1 MLRNLSDMTNWTG
14 EHRLFVLYDDA
25 LKEFSQKKWS
35 QERTPEDVDQKLIR
49 SVNWAL
55 LTCYLLKL
63 DLEVRTLSK
72 DDIGNLF
79 CIFLK
84 YVWPNYSILI
94 NDDSRKI
101 NTIPTNQQVKRQ
113 LGDRIFLSDALHAI
127 GVEVSKDTFNY
138 YSDYA
143 QVIASKSIPTIGRY
157 IKAGLAILL
166 DDLYKFLNIPINL
179 PVESIRQP
187 PLPAEKQTEVRDSN
201 ADDLTSTALGHF
213 FSQDFLKAVV
223 SIPEFLPAVRRTY
236 EKGGAD
242 TTIVDLVPEYIKIKM
257 ENLKFNDLYCQ
268 YADQMMKRI
277 VQYGNGNNR
286 AILITHL
293 RHVSSDIPDPF
304 FSEILS
310 GLYDQLLAK
319 PSGSSVF
326 LRQLM
331 VREYFWLLQESDK
344 VLPPDESEI
353 PLIRW
358 RFYCDLFRSS
368 LHTGQEKTGF
378 LDVLKDY
385 LPGVFSGTWQQ
396 LVTLFEAFPDRQW
409 SDPDLHLFAALA
421 CKVEATLKLIKPD
434 YSFRLPNLQ
443 PKISYTSISCH
454 SELKYI
460 YDEFTGSCDDAIRW
474 VRQNGMDGDRLIDAV
489 LGPQDHLTV
498 RQLLLKRHLAS
509 MLKNIPK
516 ESIVGFRNFFRVP
529 RPKSF
534 CQGLTDVLT
543 GSSSFSS
550 PEKLLVAEP
559 LIAWGEADLASA
571 LNQLPVTGNF
581 MDLRRGIL
589 LKAAQGLAGYRDWV

>member
-1 MLRNLSDMTNWTG
+1 MTNWTG

-55 LTCYLLKL
+55 LTSYLLKL
-63 DLEVRTLSK
+63 DLENRTLSK
-72 DDIGNLF
+72 EKFGCLICL
-79 CIFLK
+79 FLK
-84 YVWPNYSILI
+84 YLWPNFAILI
-94 NDDSRKI
+94 NDDSPKI
-101 NTIPTNQQVKRQ
+101 TKIPTSQQIRDQ
-113 LGDRIFLSDALHAI
+113 LRDRIFFLGTLHAI
-127 GVEVSKDTFNY
+127 GTDISTKRLDDY
-138 YSDYA
+138 GDYA
-143 QVIASKSIPTIGRY
+143 QVIASKSNTTIGRY
-157 IKAGLAILL
+157 ISSGLDILL
-166 DDLYKFLNIPINL
+166 EDVKNFLRIPDTSPKEGLQQTDLPEAGQMKEGATN
-179 PVESIRQP
+179 
-187 PLPAEKQTEVRDSN
+187 TH
-201 ADDLTSTALGHF
+201 DLTSTDLEHY
-213 FSQDFLKAVV
+213 FSAEFLKPLV

-257 ENLKFNDLYCQ
+257 ENLKFNDLNCQ

-277 VQYGNGNNR
+277 VQYGNGNDR
-286 AILITHL
+286 TILFTHL
-293 RHVSSDIPDPF
+293 RHVCPDIPDPF

-368 LHTGQEKTGF
+368 LHTGQGKTGF

-385 LPGVFSGTWQQ
+385 LPGVFSGTWHQ

-421 CKVEATLKLIKPD
+421 CKVAATVKSIKPD
-434 YSFRLPNLQ
+434 YSFHLPNFQ
-443 PKISYTSISCH
+443 SKISFGSFSCH
-454 SELKYI
+454 PELLHI
-460 YDEFTGSCDDAIRW
+460 HDEFTGSCDDAIQW
-474 VRQNGMDGDRLIDAV
+474 ARQNGMDGDRLINAV
-489 LGPQDHLTV
+489 LGSQDRLPD
-498 RQLLLKRHLAS
+498 RQRWLKRHLAS
-509 MLKNIPK
+509 MLKFIPK
-516 ESIVGFRNFFRVP
+516 ESEAYFPKFFRVDTL
-529 RPKSF
+529 KSF
-534 CQGLTDVLT
+534 CQGLTDVLK

-550 PEKLLVAEP
+550 LEKLLVAEP
-559 LIAWGEADLASA
+559 LIGWGEANLERA
-571 LNQLPVTGNF
+571 LNAMSVTGIS
-581 MDLRRGIL
+581 MDIRREIL
-589 LKAAQGLAGYRDWV
+589 LKAAQGLPGYLDWV